1 MSLEKIVQSAI
12 AEQPIEMKEAF
23 AEAMQERIA
32 MALEEKYK
40 KMADSADDME
50 DEADS
55 DDEDDDAEDAKKKK
69 DDDDD
74 EDDAEDE

>member
-1 MSLEKIVQSAI
+1 MSLEKIVQSAL

-50 DEADS
+50 DEAD
-55 DDEDDDAEDAKKKK
+55 DEDEDDDAEDAKKKK
-69 DDDDD
+69 DDYD

>member
-1 MSLEKIVQSAI
+1 MSLEKIVQSAL

-50 DEADS
+50 DEAD
-55 DDEDDDAEDAKKKK
+55 DEDEDDDAEDAKKKK
-69 DDDDD
+69 DDDD